1 MMDTSTIIP
10 LVSVVATALIGFILW
25 LVKRIINSKSKMNIL
40 KNQLN
45 NFYAPIY
52 NGLITGNIK
61 NYENLLSVVINIS
74 TDFPNDIPQY
84 FLDFQKDSHFV
95 HDMETPLDE
104 EVKKHIMVNYNWLRK
119 KFGYDVSEKIDA
131 KDYCYLDFFKKK
143 NNILEFF
150 DFFLAYS
157 PLMLF
162 VISAYFFEKNSITIG
177 YAFLFSALSSF
188 ITRLLTNYL
197 NKWKS

>member
-1 MMDTSTIIP
+1 MDTSTIIP

-25 LVKRIINSKSKMNIL
+25 LVERIINSKSKMNIL

-52 NGLITGNIK
+52 NDLITGNIK
-61 NYENLLSVVINIS
+61 NYKHLLSTVANIS
-74 TDFPNDIPQY
+74 KDFPNDIPQY
-84 FLDFQKDSHFV
+84 FLNFQKDSHFV

>member
-1 MMDTSTIIP
+1 MDTSTIIP

-25 LVKRIINSKSKMNIL
+25 LVERIINSKSKMNIL
-40 KNQLN
+40 KDQLN

-61 NYENLLSVVINIS
+61 KYKDLLSIVVNIS
-74 TDFPNDIPQY
+74 KDFPNDIPQY
-84 FLDFQKDSHFV
+84 FLNFQKDVRLILDKDS
-95 HDMETPLDE
+95 PLDE
-104 EVKKHIMVNYNWLRK
+104 EVKKHIIVNYNWLRK

-131 KDYCYLDFFKKK
+131 KDYRYLDFFKKK

-150 DFFLAYS
+150 DFFLAYL
-157 PLMLF
+157 PLMLLI
-162 VISAYFFEKNSITIG
+162 ISVYFFEKNSISIG
-177 YAFLFSALSSF
+177 YTFLFSAISSF